1 MPAFPPVIL
10 LQPSNGGLA
19 VARALARSGIDV
31 EILATQSDSHTASSR
46 MARGQV
52 LSDLDRDRLLA
63 LLGAR
68 AEEGPAVVM
77 AGADEASEF
86 LSRERDSLPAGL
98 RAFEAQDDVHLDLMG
113 KTRTHE
119 LAVAAGVRV
128 PWTHLVRDAGDL
140 DRVLAEA
147 TYPNVLKPVL
157 SHLWRPIFGHDRV
170 LLAHGPDELR
180 AHAQPAIAAGLETIV
195 SEYVPGGDDHV
206 EEAIL
211 VRAGDGSFPMQF
223 GCRKIRQSPR
233 GFGAAS
239 LCESAPLEES
249 LAMARAILEYT
260 GYVGIAGVETKRH
273 ADTGEYYLIEVNVR
287 IPTQFGLGDACGVE
301 ASWRMYATLAGL
313 PLGPQPP
320 QRDGVRLLFPELD
333 FKELRRYAGGER
345 GSDRPRS
352 LAGWARS
359 WAGTRELGV
368 LDLRDPGPALAL
380 ARASAER
387 RIGGRREKS
396 ATRPS

>member
-1 MPAFPPVIL
+1 VTALPPVIL

-19 VARALARSGIDV
+19 VARALGRAGLDV
-31 EILATQSDSHTASSR
+31 EILATKADWHTASSR
-46 MARGQV
+46 MARGSV
-52 LSDLDRDRLLA
+52 LPDLDRERVLATLNDRA
-63 LLGAR
+63 AR
-68 AEEGPAVVM
+68 GPAVVM

-86 LSRERDSLPAGL
+86 LSRERDSLPPGL
-98 RAFEAQDDVHLDLMG
+98 RTFEAQDDVHLDLMG

-119 LAVAAGVRV
+119 LAVEAGVRV
-128 PWTHLVRDAGDL
+128 PWTHVISDAADL
-140 DRVLAEA
+140 DRVLAKA
-147 TYPNVLKPVL
+147 TYPNVLKPVM

-170 LLAHGPDELR
+170 RLSYGPDELR
-180 AHAQPAIAAGLETIV
+180 AHAEPAIAAGLETIV
-195 SEYVPGGDDHV
+195 SEYVPGGDDDV

-211 VRAGDGSFPMQF
+211 VRAPDGSFPLQF
-223 GCRKIRQSPR
+223 GCCKIRQSPR

-249 LAMARAILEYT
+249 LAMARRILEHT

-273 ADTGEYYLIEVNVR
+273 AETGEYYLIEVNVR
-287 IPTQFGLGDACGVE
+287 IPTQFGLGEVCGVD

-313 PLGPQPP
+313 PLAPQPP

-333 FKELRRYAGGER
+333 VKELRRYADGER
-345 GSDRPRS
+345 GDDRPKS
-352 LAGWARS
+352 WAGWVRS

-368 LDLRDPGPALAL
+368 LDMRDPGPAMAL

-387 RIGGRREKS
+387 RLAAYRDR
-396 ATRPS
+396 